1 MSVTSLRARRQG
13 SRPTPFTAISKGV
26 DPESNDL
33 ILHRQGLLIPWSK
46 SPFFDESTITYRKL
60 KEERR
65 QSTYDGRASTPA
77 PGHVEAY
84 EGMMTADEIKDVD
97 KSNDEERG
105 ERPPAWLDLFYD
117 LAWASTFS
125 NLTQNNVISG
135 GEESLS
141 YAVFFSMVWWMWVS
155 QVSYDIRVGIQTAS
169 FDISL
174 IISTADQFY
183 SNDWFHRI
191 FMFLQLCVFGAL
203 AAFTSKFDVTAF
215 VGSSDND
222 PAQRALDNFNG
233 VSQDQQAA
241 NELAA
246 QRVPEVS
253 FFGIALVIGI
263 SRILLFIQYI
273 RVWLYAHDKRDP
285 SVVVKPL
292 AMFISAGLWCG
303 SFAMLFTARYTN
315 NAAHISKFIMWG
327 VATAIEVAGHYFA
340 PPAGHLRSMGSLT
353 ARLATL
359 VTIILGEGLNGIT
372 GTLRFAATSLGFNL
386 RCVALVLCTA
396 IVVYLTFYLYF
407 EGTRPRISRNRRSL
421 WICLH
426 LPYMLSVILL
436 MEGLKNILLYTIL
449 YNSLEFTITRFLTL
463 LEAATATD
471 DMINVLNVTMTPF
484 LAKIG
489 FSWDDGWKQV
499 VAATLATANGTEQDQ
514 TQAFTGGM
522 YRLLM
527 NMTVQVVKQFESDD
541 ESPAAELA
549 VLQYLNNDT
558 VIRVD
563 TADGANSNLPEF
575 IKVLGALLEPHVQ
588 GARWISALAG
598 GTLIFLALINVTQ
611 SWPKDRYAWGSAL
624 SRFLNGTILLMLLF
638 MNVGSS
644 EFGDLYSNG
653 AIWAW
658 LDSFWALPTLAFSLL
673 GQAIVDQILLV
684 LAVRSA
690 DRALER
696 TYEPSVLDPLRD
708 SKDHAYDPPQSSG
721 ASLATT
727 YPPTPA
733 TGAYGNPQSNWQ
745 PTYVPLTQQHSGYT
759 SPTVMGHQ
767 HNYGFVAPPPPPS
780 VPFQST
786 PFQATGGTGI
796 PPGGIVTPSRPR

>member
-1 MSVTSLRARRQG
+1 MSAPSLRSRRQA
-13 SRPTPFTAISKGV
+13 SRPTSFAAIAKEV
-26 DPESNDL
+26 DPENEDL
-33 ILHRQGLLIPWSK
+33 ILHRRERLIPWSK
-46 SPFFDESTITYRKL
+46 SPFFDKLTVEYRKL

-65 QSTYDGRASTPA
+65 QSSYYGDASA
-77 PGHVEAY
+77 PIPHVEAY
-84 EGMMTADEIKDVD
+84 AGMLTADEIKDVD

-125 NLTQNNVISG
+125 NLTQNNAISG

-155 QVSYDIRVGIQTAS
+155 QVSYDIR
-169 FDISL
+169 
-174 IISTADQFY
+174 FY

-191 FMFLQLCVFGAL
+191 CVFLQLCVFGAL

-215 VGSSDND
+215 VGSNEND
-222 PAQRALDNFNG
+222 PAQQALDNFNG
-233 VSQDQQAA
+233 VTRDQQLA
-241 NELAA
+241 NERAA
-246 QRVPEVS
+246 LRVPEVS
-253 FFGIALVIGI
+253 FFGIALVVGI
-263 SRILLFIQYI
+263 SRVLLCLQYV

-285 SVVVKPL
+285 AVVVKPL

-327 VATAIEVAGHYFA
+327 VATAIEVAGHFFA
-340 PPAGHLRSMGSLT
+340 PPPGHLRSMGSLT

-407 EGTRPRISRNRRSL
+407 EGTRPRISKNRRSL

-436 MEGLKNILLYTIL
+436 MEGLKNLLLFTIL
-449 YNSLEFTITRFLTL
+449 YNSIEFTITRFLAY
-463 LEAATATD
+463 LETAAHKPSYDEMATA
-471 DMINVLNVTMTPF
+471 LNLTMTPF

-489 FSWDDGWKQV
+489 FSWDDGWQKV
-499 VAATLATANGTEQDQ
+499 MLASYAAANGTDEEFLR
-514 TQAFTGGM
+514 AFSGEM

-541 ESPAAELA
+541 QSPRAELA
-549 VLQYLNNDT
+549 ILQYLRNDS
-558 VIRVD
+558 VVAID
-563 TADGANSNLPEF
+563 TANGANSKMPEF
-575 IKVLGALLEPHVQ
+575 VKVLIALCEPHVQ

-598 GTLIFLALINVTQ
+598 GTLIFLALINITQ
-611 SWPKDRYAWGSAL
+611 SWPKDRYAWGSAI
-624 SRFLNGTILLMLLF
+624 SRFLNGTILLGLLF
-638 MNVGSS
+638 MNVGSGGF
-644 EFGDLYSNG
+644 EDLEPKG

-673 GQAIVDQILLV
+673 AQAIVDQILLI

-696 TYEPSVLDPLRD
+696 TYEPSMLDPLRD
-708 SKDHAYDPPQSSG
+708 SKDHSYDPPQPSG
-721 ASLATT
+721 KSYTTT
-727 YPPTPA
+727 YPPTPG
-733 TGAYGNPQSNWQ
+733 TGGYINTQGNWQ
-745 PTYVPLTQQHSGYT
+745 PSYVPLSQQQSGYT
-759 SPTVMGHQ
+759 SPTAMRPQ
-767 HNYGFVAPPPPPS
+767 SSYGFVAPPPPPS
-780 VPFQST
+780 LPL
-786 PFQATGGTGI
+786 QAIGETGI

>member
-1 MSVTSLRARRQG
+1 MTTPSLRARRQK
-13 SRPTPFTAISKGV
+13 SRPTSFAAISKEV
-26 DPESNDL
+26 DPENDAL
-33 ILHRQGLLIPWSK
+33 ILHRRERLIPWSK
-46 SPFFDESTITYRKL
+46 SPFFDKLTVEYRKL
-60 KEERR
+60 REQRR
-65 QSTYDGRASTPA
+65 QSSYHGGASTPA
-77 PGHVEAY
+77 PERHAETYA
-84 EGMMTADEIKDVD
+84 GMLTADETKDVD

-135 GEESLS
+135 GQESLS
-141 YAVFFSMVWWMWVS
+141 F
-155 QVSYDIRVGIQTAS
+155 IRYSGKYEQKTDAKD
-169 FDISL
+169 FL
-174 IISTADQFY
+174 IIPLYLQFY

-191 FMFLQLCVFGAL
+191 FVFLQLCVFGAL

-215 VGSSDND
+215 VGSDDSD
-222 PAQRALDNFNG
+222 PAQRALDAFNN
-233 VSQDQQAA
+233 VSKDQQAA

-246 QRVPEVS
+246 QRIPEVS
-253 FFGIALVIGI
+253 FFGIALVVGI
-263 SRILLFIQYI
+263 SRILLCIQYI

-285 SVVVKPL
+285 AVVVKPL

-372 GTLRFAATSLGFNL
+372 GALRFAATSLGFNI

-396 IVVYLTFYLYF
+396 VVVYLTFYLYF
-407 EGTRPRISRNRRSL
+407 EGTRPRISKNRRSL

-426 LPYMLSVILL
+426 LPYMLCVILL
-436 MEGLKNILLYTIL
+436 MEGLKNLLLYTIL
-449 YNSLEFTITRFLTL
+449 YNSIEFTITQFINFLS
-463 LEAATATD
+463 EANKAADLVEMST
-471 DMINVLNVTMTPF
+471 ILNRTMTPF

-489 FSWDDGWKQV
+489 FSWDDGWNKV
-499 VAATLATANGTEQDQ
+499 ISKVQ
-514 TQAFTGGM
+514 TSNSTQQQEIENIYVGEM

-527 NMTVQVVKQFESDD
+527 NLTVQVFKQFESDD
-541 ESPAAELA
+541 QSPGAELA
-549 VLQYLNNDT
+549 LLQYLRNDT
-558 VIRVD
+558 VVQMD
-563 TADGANSNLPEF
+563 VADSNMFEF
-575 IKVLGALLEPHVQ
+575 GKVLVTIAEPHVQ

-611 SWPKDRYAWGSAL
+611 SWPKDRYAWGSAI
-624 SRFLNGTILLMLLF
+624 SRFLNGTILLALLF
-638 MNVGSS
+638 MNVGSG
-644 EFGDLYSNG
+644 EYNGLSNNG
-653 AIWAW
+653 VIWAW
-658 LDSFWALPTLAFSLL
+658 LDSFWALPTLAFSLVA
-673 GQAIVDQILLV
+673 QTIIDHVLLV

-696 TYEPSVLDPLRD
+696 TYEPSMLDPLRD
-708 SKDHAYDPPQSSG
+708 AKDHAYDPPQPSG
-721 ASLATT
+721 ASFATT
-727 YPPTPA
+727 YPPTPEA
-733 TGAYGNPQSNWQ
+733 GAYKNTQNNWQ
-745 PTYVPLTQQHSGYT
+745 PSYVTHTQQQSGYT
-759 SPTVMGHQ
+759 SPQEMRRQ
-767 HNYGFVAPPPPPS
+767 SSYGFVAPAPPP
-780 VPFQST
+780 T
-786 PFQATGGTGI
+786 LPFQATGGTGI

>member
-1 MSVTSLRARRQG
+1 MSVPSLRPRRQA
-13 SRPTPFTAISKGV
+13 SQPSSFAAIKKEV
-26 DPESNDL
+26 DPENDDL
-33 ILHRQGLLIPWSK
+33 ILHRRERLIPWSK
-46 SPFFDESTITYRKL
+46 SPFFDKLTVQYRKL

-65 QSTYDGRASTPA
+65 QSTHHGGTSTPMPETYA
-77 PGHVEAY
+77 
-84 EGMMTADEIKDVD
+84 GMLTADEIKDVD

-125 NLTQNNVISG
+125 TLTQNNVISG

-141 YAVFFSMVWWMWVS
+141 YATFFALVWWMWIS
-155 QVSYDIRVGIQTAS
+155 QVSYDIR
-169 FDISL
+169 
-174 IISTADQFY
+174 FY
-183 SNDWFHRI
+183 SNDWVHRVCV
-191 FMFLQLCVFGAL
+191 FLQLCVFGAL

-215 VGSSDND
+215 VGSDDRD
-222 PAQRALDNFNG
+222 PAQKALDTFNG
-233 VSQDQQAA
+233 VSLDQQAA
-241 NELAA
+241 NNYVA

-253 FFGIALVIGI
+253 FFGIALVVGI
-263 SRILLFIQYI
+263 SRVLLCLQYI

-285 SVVVKPL
+285 AVVVKPL

-327 VATAIEVAGHYFA
+327 VASAIEVAGHFFS
-340 PPAGHLRSMGSLT
+340 PPASHLRSMGSLT

-396 IVVYLTFYLYF
+396 VVVYLTFYLYF
-407 EGTRPRISRNRRSL
+407 EGTRPRISKNRRSL

-426 LPYMLSVILL
+426 LPYMLCVILF

-449 YNSLEFTITRFLTL
+449 YNSIEFTITKFLSI
-463 LEAATATD
+463 LEAAASTD
-471 DMINVLNVTMTPF
+471 NMIPVLNQTMTPF

-489 FSWDDGWKQV
+489 FSWDDGWTKVMQAST
-499 VAATLATANGTEQDQ
+499 AAMNNSTTNQTA
-514 TQAFTGGM
+514 AFEAAFIGEM

-527 NMTVQVVKQFESDD
+527 NMTVQVVKSFES
-541 ESPAAELA
+541 EEQSPAAELA
-549 VLQYLNNDT
+549 ILQYLRNDS
-558 VIRVD
+558 VVAID
-563 TADGANSNLPEF
+563 TADLASSILPEF
-575 IKVLGALLEPHVQ
+575 TKVLAALLEPHVQ
-588 GARWISALAG
+588 GARWINALAG
-598 GTLIFLALINVTQ
+598 GTLIFLALINITQ
-611 SWPKDRYAWGSAL
+611 SWPKDRYAWGSAI
-624 SRFLNGTILLMLLF
+624 SRFLNGTLLLALLF
-638 MNVGSS
+638 MNVGSG
-644 EFGDLYSNG
+644 EYGDLSSRG
-653 AIWAW
+653 AIWYW

-673 GQAIVDQILLV
+673 AQAIVDHMLLV

-696 TYEPSVLDPLRD
+696 TYQPSMLDPLRD
-708 SKDHAYDPPQSSG
+708 SKDHAYDPPRPSGSSF
-721 ASLATT
+721 ATTPTT
-727 YPPTPA
+727 YPPTP
-733 TGAYGNPQSNWQ
+733 GAGTYNNTQGNWQ
-745 PTYVPLTQQHSGYT
+745 PSYIPQQSGYA
-759 SPTVMGHQ
+759 SPPIMGRQ
-767 HNYGFVAPPPPPS
+767 DSYGFIAPPPPPS
-780 VPFQST
+780 L

>member
-1 MSVTSLRARRQG
+1 MSVPLLRPRRQA
-13 SRPTPFTAISKGV
+13 SRPTSFAAISKEI
-26 DPESNDL
+26 DPENDDL
-33 ILHRQGLLIPWSK
+33 ILHRRERLIPLSK
-46 SPFFDESTITYRKL
+46 SPFFDKLTVEYRKL

-65 QSTYDGRASTPA
+65 QSSYHGGPGTPVPETYA
-77 PGHVEAY
+77 
-84 EGMMTADEIKDVD
+84 GMLTADEIKDVD

-141 YAVFFSMVWWMWVS
+141 YAVFFALVWWMWVS
-155 QVSYDIRVGIQTAS
+155 QVSYDIR
-169 FDISL
+169 
-174 IISTADQFY
+174 FY

-191 FMFLQLCVFGAL
+191 LVFLQLCVFGAL

-215 VGSSDND
+215 VGSDDTD

-246 QRVPEVS
+246 QRVPEIS
-253 FFGIALVIGI
+253 FFGIALVVGI
-263 SRILLFIQYI
+263 SRLLLFAQYI
-273 RVWLYAHDKRDP
+273 RVWLYSHDKRDP
-285 SVVVKPL
+285 AVVVKPL

-327 VATAIEVAGHYFA
+327 VATAIEVAGHFFS
-340 PPAGHLRSMGSLT
+340 PPASHLRSMGSLT

-396 IVVYLTFYLYF
+396 VVVYLTFYLYF
-407 EGTRPRISRNRRSL
+407 EGTRPRISKNRRSL

-426 LPYMLSVILL
+426 LPYMLCVILL
-436 MEGLKNILLYTIL
+436 MEGLKNLLLYTIL
-449 YNSLEFTITRFLTL
+449 YNAIEFTYSRLVVLLQEGSKNPDQMFDTL
-463 LEAATATD
+463 
-471 DMINVLNVTMTPF
+471 NKTMTPF

-489 FSWDDGWKQV
+489 FSWDDSWTQV
-499 VAATLATANGTEQDQ
+499 VGTATAAMNGTTDPSA
-514 TQAFTGGM
+514 AFEATFLREL
-522 YRLLM
+522 YRLYL
-527 NMTVQVVKQFESDD
+527 NITVQVVKTFESEDK
-541 ESPAAELA
+541 SPAAELA
-549 VLQYLNNDT
+549 VLQYLRNDT
-558 VIRVD
+558 IVGID
-563 TADGANSNLPEF
+563 TSDATSMPELA
-575 IKVLGALLEPHVQ
+575 KVLAALLEPHAQ
-588 GARWISALAG
+588 GVRWISALAG

-611 SWPKDRYAWGSAL
+611 SWPKDRYAWGSAI

-638 MNVGSS
+638 MNVGSG
-644 EFGDLYSNG
+644 EFSDLSPRG
-653 AIWAW
+653 AIWYW

-673 GQAIVDQILLV
+673 GQAIVDHILLV
-684 LAVRSA
+684 LSVRSA
-690 DRALER
+690 DHALER
-696 TYEPSVLDPLRD
+696 TYQPSRLDPLRD
-708 SKDHAYDPPQSSG
+708 SKDHAYDPPKPSG
-721 ASLATT
+721 ASFATATTT
-727 YPPTPA
+727 YPPTPGTA
-733 TGAYGNPQSNWQ
+733 TYGQTQGNWQ
-745 PTYVPLTQQHSGYT
+745 PSYIPQQLSGYT
-759 SPTVMGHQ
+759 SPTGTGRQ
-767 HNYGFVAPPPPPS
+767 NSYGFVAPPAPPGL
-780 VPFQST
+780 

>member
-1 MSVTSLRARRQG
+1 MSVPSLRARRQN
-13 SRPTPFTAISKGV
+13 SRPASFAAISKEV
-26 DPESNDL
+26 DPENDDL
-33 ILHRQGLLIPWSK
+33 ILHRRERLIPWSK
-46 SPFFDESTITYRKL
+46 SPFFDKSTITYRKL

-65 QSTYDGRASTPA
+65 QSSYNGRASTPA

-84 EGMMTADEIKDVD
+84 EGMLTADEIKDVD

-105 ERPPAWLDLFYD
+105 DRPPAWLDLFYD

-135 GEESLS
+135 GEESIS
-141 YAVFFSMVWWMWVS
+141 YAVFFSLVWWMWVS
-155 QVSYDIRVGIQTAS
+155 QVSYDIR
-169 FDISL
+169 
-174 IISTADQFY
+174 FY

-191 FMFLQLCVFGAL
+191 CVFLQLCVFGAL

-215 VGSSDND
+215 VGSNVSD
-222 PAQRALDNFNG
+222 PAQQALDNFNG
-233 VSQDQQAA
+233 VSQDQQTA

-246 QRVPEVS
+246 QRVPEIS
-253 FFGIALVIGI
+253 FFGIALVLGI
-263 SRILLFIQYI
+263 SRVLLCIQYI

-285 SVVVKPL
+285 AVVVKPL

-303 SFAMLFTARYTN
+303 SFAMLFTVRYTN

-327 VATAIEVAGHYFA
+327 VATAIEVAGHFFS
-340 PPAGHLRSMGSLT
+340 PPASHLRSMGSLT

-372 GTLRFAATSLGFNL
+372 GTLRFAATGLGFNA

-396 IVVYLTFYLYF
+396 VVIYLTFYLYF
-407 EGTRPRISRNRRSL
+407 EGTRPRISKNRRSL

-449 YNSLEFTITRFLTL
+449 YNSIEFSITQFLKL
-463 LEAATATD
+463 LEAATIGTTPDEMVAA
-471 DMINVLNVTMTPF
+471 LNQTMTPF

-499 VAATLATANGTEQDQ
+499 MAATLAATNGTEQDLN
-514 TQAFTGGM
+514 QAFTGGM

-527 NMTVQVVKQFESDD
+527 NMTVQIVRQFESEDQ
-541 ESPAAELA
+541 SPAANLA
-549 VLQYLNNDT
+549 ALQYLHNDT
-558 VIRVD
+558 VIRID

-575 IKVLGALLEPHVQ
+575 IKVLAVLLEPHVQ

-598 GTLIFLALINVTQ
+598 GVLIFLALINVTQ

-638 MNVGSS
+638 MNVGSGD
-644 EFGDLYSNG
+644 FGSLYPNG

-658 LDSFWALPTLAFSLL
+658 LDSFWTLPTLAFSLL
-673 GQAIVDQILLV
+673 AQAIVDHILLV

-708 SKDHAYDPPQSSG
+708 SKDHAYDPPQPSG

-727 YPPTPA
+727 YPPTPT
-733 TGAYGNPQSNWQ
+733 TGAYGHPQGNWQ
-745 PTYVPLTQQHSGYT
+745 PTYVPLTQQQSGYT
-759 SPTVMGHQ
+759 SPTTLTHQ
-767 HNYGFVAPPPPPS
+767 NNYGFVAPPPPPS
-780 VPFQST
+780 LPFQST